1 MKVTLR
7 FRDRPSLIIMRG
19 EQPNNSNSTS
29 IPMPSR
35 SSQREGRPTLRSER
49 TPKPEEPETNRGLI
63 NISKFNSMTKLLT
76 HTVAH
81 STMPSFRPKTNN
93 KLTKKFLSLTVT

>member
-19 EQPNNSNSTS
+19 EQPNNSNFTN

-63 NISKFNSMTKLLT
+63 NISKFNGLLKSC
-76 HTVAH
+76 
-81 STMPSFRPKTNN
+81 STGSNN
-93 KLTKKFLSLTVT
+93 QFQNCIP

>member
-19 EQPNNSNSTS
+19 EQPNNSNFTS

-63 NISKFNSMTKLLT
+63 NISKFN
-76 HTVAH
+76 AH
-81 STMPSFRPKTNN
+81 C
-93 KLTKKFLSLTVT
+93 

>member
-19 EQPNNSNSTS
+19 EQPNNSNFTS

-63 NISKFNSMTKLLT
+63 NISKFNRGHRELLE
-76 HTVAH
+76 
-81 STMPSFRPKTNN
+81 SRLMREI
-93 KLTKKFLSLTVT
+93 VTI

>member
-19 EQPNNSNSTS
+19 EQPNYSNFLGYTN

-49 TPKPEEPETNRGLI
+49 TPNIQTLPPKPENSETNRGLI
-63 NISKFNSMTKLLT
+63 NISKFNQPPWSKSC
-76 HTVAH
+76 
-81 STMPSFRPKTNN
+81 STGSNN
-93 KLTKKFLSLTVT
+93 

>member
-19 EQPNNSNSTS
+19 EQPNNSNFTN

-63 NISKFNSMTKLLT
+63 NISKFYGPSLAPPDPTTNSET
-76 HTVAH
+76 AN
-81 STMPSFRPKTNN
+81 PESF
-93 KLTKKFLSLTVT
+93 

>member
-19 EQPNNSNSTS
+19 EQPNNSNFTS

-63 NISKFNSMTKLLT
+63 NISKFNGLHQRFVSSSGNME
-76 HTVAH
+76 V
-81 STMPSFRPKTNN
+81 
-93 KLTKKFLSLTVT
+93 FLSHTHSIVCALAYF